1 MVVEVLTSSL
11 TPSMCVNPRTRRGPC
26 KSRSRPADELEQ
38 TVGELA
44 RDWDGRIEMRLLGP
58 LAAYEF
64 AGTQKPEQS

>member
-11 TPSMCVNPRTRRGPC
+11 TPSMCVNPRTRRGRA
-26 KSRSRPADELEQ
+26 SRGPDRWDELEQ

-58 LAAYEF
+58 LAAYDF